1 MEQKNGFS
9 LAWILSCVFKSPFCV
24 NVLSHLEQENGYSL
38 MWILSCDFK
47 LPICVNV
54 LSHLQQTNA
63 SLLCGS
69 FHVSSN
75 HFLCKWLVTFGAGKR
90 HLSCVDP
97 SMSPQIIF
105 LCKCLVTFGVGQKAP
120 LLCGSFHVLSNHLY
134 VNVLPQLEQ
143 ANGFTPL

>member
-1 MEQKNGFS
+1 MCLQIPFLCKCLVTFRTGKWLFS
-9 LAWILSCVFKSPFCV
+9 YVDPF
-24 NVLSHLEQENGYSL
+24 
-38 MWILSCDFK
+38 MW
-47 LPICVNV
+47 
-54 LSHLQQTNA
+54 LQIAYLCKCFVTFAATNA

-97 SMSPQIIF
+97 FMSPLIIF